1 MTGVHARDARGDLH
15 ARDTQADPHGHD
27 MRGDFHGHDTR
38 GTDRSCRGLHSPGF
52 LPGDE
57 TVAAVAESL
66 LAAYLAAARLIG
78 VTGR

>member
-15 ARDTQADPHGHD
+15 ARDTQADP
-27 MRGDFHGHDTR
+27 HGHDTR